1 MGAERTITAT
11 DLSKQ
16 LRCTD
21 PSVVCGFD
29 KMLKDVNTLYQAAT
43 ASDIERYHAEIIQ
56 RMSIS
61 GAKRNK
67 DENYNVW
74 ENGWSQ
80 NLEAIKENFHE
91 ECLKP
96 KYFKHSK
103 YFRFNRSIILP
114 ENQNLEHDLFSIMR
128 NYLFRKYFRG
138 FDVAYELGC
147 GSCQNV
153 YALSKIYPEMKII
166 ASDWTEASRQIAAIV
181 NQNVS
186 AEIIGRQFDM
196 LDPPPDFD
204 IEPNSIVFTIHAL
217 EQLNTGYENLVQYLL
232 DKKPALVL
240 NCEPI
245 VEFYDETNIYDYL
258 ALQYSH
264 ARGYLSGYLSCLRDY
279 EKAGRLKIEEQYR
292 PYIGGVYHEASLVVW
307 KPL

>member
-1 MGAERTITAT
+1 MGAVRTITAT
-11 DLSKQ
+11 DLSRQ

-21 PSVVCGFD
+21 PSVVDGFD
-29 KMLKDVNTLYQAAT
+29 KMLKDVNTSYHT
-43 ASDIERYHAEIIQ
+43 ASASDVERYHAEIFQ
-56 RMSIS
+56 RMSTP
-61 GAKRNK
+61 GARRSK

-74 ENGWSQ
+74 ENGWNQ
-80 NLEAIKENFHE
+80 NLEEIKEKFRE
-91 ECLKP
+91 DYLKP
-96 KYFKHSK
+96 KYFRRSN
-103 YFRFNRSIILP
+103 YFRFNKSIILP

-128 NYLFRKYFRG
+128 DYLFGKYFRG
-138 FDVAYELGC
+138 FDSAYELGC

-153 YALSKIYPEMKII
+153 YALSKIYPKMKII
-166 ASDWTEASRQIAAIV
+166 ASDWTTASKQIAAIV

-186 AEIIGRQFDM
+186 AEIIGCQFDM
-196 LDPPPDFD
+196 LDPPHNFD

-217 EQLNTGYENLVQYLL
+217 EQLNTGYENLIRYLL

-245 VEFYDETNIYDYL
+245 VEYYDETNIYDYL

-264 ARGYLSGYLSCLRDY
+264 ARGYLSGYLSRLRDY
-279 EKAGRLKIEEQYR
+279 EKAGRLKITEQFR